1 MLKMKKF
8 YLFFALVAFTANLFA
23 QITVTD
29 ASFPAAGDTLKYAT
43 DLNPDGVVITPA
55 NTNSTV
61 WDFSGL
67 APTVK
72 SETVF
77 RAAAEG
83 SAAAEFPTASLVTI
97 SEGGQ
102 NETYYSVSATSFTN
116 LGFFGV
122 DPTGGLPI
130 PTTFRF
136 DPPVAERRAPMNILD
151 INQSASSLGIAFAIA
166 DLGPL
171 ADSLGPLAGIADS
184 IRIRGTAERLDFV
197 DAHGSLT
204 IPGGTYDVLREKRTE
219 YRDTRLDIHSF
230 LGWQDITD
238 LIPTG
243 GFGDGLGT
251 DTTITYLFFS
261 NTEKEIIAEVSTG
274 SDGLVPQ
281 SVTYKDNGVIS
292 NNSEVL
298 GTDLEVLV
306 SPNPANGQAVFS
318 LKNRTSGE
326 YSLRLMDAR
335 GQVALRSNLN
345 QTDNAIQL
353 QGMSSGTYFYQVFD
367 ENNRAVA
374 SGKLLIVNQ

>member
-8 YLFFALVAFTANLFA
+8 YLFFALVAFAANLFA

-43 DLNPDGVVITPA
+43 DLDPDGVVITPA

-67 APTVK
+67 GPTVK

-83 SAAAEFPTASLVTI
+83 SAAAEFPTANLVTI

-151 INQSASSLGIAFAIA
+151 ITQSASSLGIAFAIA

-238 LIPTG
+238 LIPAG

-261 NTEKEIIAEVSTG
+261 NTEKEIIAEVNTG

-281 SVTYKDNGVIS
+281 SVTYKDNGVVS
-292 NNSEVL
+292 NNSEVF

-306 SPNPANGQAVFS
+306 SPNPANEQAVFT
-318 LKNRTSGE
+318 LKNRVSGD

-335 GQVALRSNLN
+335 GQVALRSNLT

>member
-1 MLKMKKF
+1 MKK
-8 YLFFALVAFTANLFA
+8 LSTFFALLTALGLQA
-23 QITVTD
+23 QITVTN
-29 ASFPAAGDTLKYAT
+29 ATFPAAGDTLKYAT

-55 NTNSTV
+55 GGPTT
-61 WDFSGL
+61 WDFTGL

-83 SAAAEFPTASLVTI
+83 SAAAEFPTASVVTV

-102 NETYYSVSATSFTN
+102 NETYYSVSATSFEN

-136 DPPVAERRAPMNILD
+136 DPPVAERRAPLSFLSL
-151 INQSASSLGIAFAIA
+151 NQSASSLGIAFSVA

-171 ADSLGPLAGIADS
+171 ADSLGPIAGLADS
-184 IRIRGTAERLDFV
+184 IRIRGTATRLDLV
-197 DAHGSLT
+197 DAYGSLT
-204 IPGGTYDVLREKRTE
+204 IPGGTYDVIREKRTE
-219 YRDTRLDIHSF
+219 YRDTRLDIHTLF
-230 LGWQDITD
+230 GWQDITD

-243 GFGDGLGT
+243 GFGEGLGS

-261 NTEKEIIAEVSTG
+261 NAEKEIIAEVNTG
-274 SDGLVPQ
+274 SDGLVVET
-281 SVTYKDNGVIS
+281 VTYKDNGVIS
-292 NNSEVL
+292 GNSEVL
-298 GTDLEVLV
+298 ENGLQVLV

-318 LKNRTSGE
+318 FKNGTSGD

-335 GQVALRSNLN
+335 GQVALRSNL
-345 QTDNAIQL
+345 TSTATTIQL
-353 QGMSSGTYFYQVFD
+353 DGMGSGTYFYQVFD
-367 ENNRAVA
+367 ENNRAIA